1 MMKNIV
7 LGILLIATVGLG
19 YYWLSNQKLSLENV
33 QGRLEKTTRGD
44 LSIPISATGEVRPA
58 RRVEIK
64 AEASGEI
71 IRILKQPGDRVRSGE
86 LMIQLARD
94 DEQRSVDRARHD
106 LALAEARLRFSE
118 LALERAKTTDIATA
132 EASVRELEENA
143 KFAKFQLDKLIALGE
158 DNTNEEELFQKRT
171 THGRLLAQLDAAR
184 ARLGSAKLAIPQ
196 AEEEIKQM
204 DAGVKAAQSNLADAE
219 NRLAKTDIFAPLDG
233 IVSDIPRQI
242 GEVIQS
248 AKTTFTAGTLLGIV
262 VNLDRVIVRAEVD
275 EADIGRVL
283 AIAPEWAKPGAES
296 TVEMPTDLTEAA
308 KSMSHL
314 PQITVEAARGETFEG
329 VVERIYPEPRTLQN
343 VTTYQVDVV
352 VTSPNRDKLLPGL
365 RAEVRFTSEHVA
377 DVVLVPNEA
386 IREGPSG
393 RLGVYV
399 PKAGARPEDGLT
411 EFVVC
416 SFGLDNGNYSEV
428 RDGLNEGQQVY
439 TRLPVKEDDDDDKKK
454 ASRARSRT

>member
-7 LGILLIATVGLG
+7 LGILLIATVVLG

-33 QGRLEKTTRGD
+33 QGRLEKTARGD

-71 IRILKQPGDRVRSGE
+71 IRILKQPGDRVRAGE
-86 LMIQLARD
+86 LIIQIARD
-94 DEQRSVDRARHD
+94 DEERSVNRAKHD
-106 LALAEARLRFSE
+106 LSLAEARLRFSE
-118 LALERAKTTDIATA
+118 LALERARTTDVASA
-132 EASVRELEENA
+132 EASVRELEESVKLA
-143 KFAKFQLDKLIALGE
+143 RFQLDKFVALGE
-158 DNTNEEELFQKRT
+158 EKTSAEELLQKQT
-171 THGRLLAQLDAAR
+171 TLGRLLAQLDVAK

-196 AEEEIKQM
+196 AEEEVKQM

-219 NRLAKTDIFAPLDG
+219 DRLAKTDIYAPLDG

-296 TVEMPTDLTEAA
+296 TVEMPDDLAEAA
-308 KSMSHL
+308 KSMPHL
-314 PQITVEAARGETFEG
+314 PQITVEAARGDTFEG
-329 VVERIYPEPRTLQN
+329 VIERIYPEPRTLQN

-352 VTSPNRDKLLPGL
+352 VTSDNRDKLLPGL
-365 RAEVRFTSEHVA
+365 RAEVRFTSEHVS

-386 IREGPSG
+386 IREGPNG

-399 PKAGARPEDGLT
+399 PKAGARPEDGQT
-411 EFVVC
+411 QFVDCV
-416 SFGLDNGNYSEV
+416 FGLDNGNYSEV
-428 RDGLNEGQQVY
+428 RDGLKEGQQVY
-439 TRLPVKEDDDDDKKK
+439 TRLPVKEDDDDKKK
-454 ASRARSRT
+454 SRSRARA